1 MCSCLKIGRLLLWM
15 LGYECVSFNFVTLT
29 LLLMF
34 IYLICFFKSVHWY
47 LVYSNN
53 LYSWSICLDF
63 VSIFAHHQIAR
74 KAWCTLMKSS
84 NDALGVLSFKKMSV
98 KSKQTHHLDKLL
110 DQAEFIAWNEYK
122 IQRRNVVKATAKEM
136 ARQTIIQILIATIP

>member
-1 MCSCLKIGRLLLWM
+1 
-15 LGYECVSFNFVTLT
+15 
-29 LLLMF
+29 
-34 IYLICFFKSVHWY
+34 
-47 LVYSNN
+47 
-53 LYSWSICLDF
+53 
-63 VSIFAHHQIAR
+63 
-74 KAWCTLMKSS
+74 MKSS
-84 NDALGVLSFKKMSV
+84 NDALGVLSFKKISV